1 MTINWYSVQEFS
13 RLFSYEPI
21 REIQGDWM
29 SYAVSLGD
37 GLRFWMTLD
46 VFLIAALLVA
56 VVFGLRPRFVALLG
70 LIPVGAP
77 IAMVFGF
84 YLGADYRG
92 FDMATVL
99 SHAVQRLVC

>member
-1 MTINWYSVQEFS
+1 MAINWYSAQEFG
-13 RLFSYEPI
+13 RLFSHEPI
-21 REIQGDWM
+21 HEIQGDWM

-46 VFLIAALLVA
+46 IFLIAALLVA
-56 VVFGLRPRFVALLG
+56 LALGLRPRLVALLAF
-70 LIPVGAP
+70 IPFVAP
-77 IAMVFGF
+77 LAMVFGF

-92 FDMATVL
+92 FDMAAVL